1 MDRVLVSDSLMETLW
16 RLEEVRQG
24 FRSGSQAHVDE
35 ALDWVLSR
43 QGLEG
48 SYCGLFSPTPE
59 DLKQGLQLP
68 TGEKMHTIAATKHI
82 LGEEALRTALVWKRD
97 KTPQAGQALKGLDAI
112 LERGGKTGR
121 YCCYTCTIAFLR
133 TLATTTIS
141 GKDEIV
147 RKGLDRIRRARMPDG
162 RWKGFPYYYTL
173 LTLTEIDQPTARKE
187 LEYTSKKAQKLLNR
201 YHGKDRTSQFRN
213 LALKSTF
220 KAAPS

>member
-1 MDRVLVSDSLMETLW
+1 MDRVLVSGSLMETLW

-24 FRSGSQAHVDE
+24 FRSGSETDVGE

-48 SYCGLFSPTPE
+48 SYCGLFLPTPE
-59 DLKQGLQLP
+59 DLKQELQLP

-97 KTPQAGQALKGLDAI
+97 KTPQVRQALKGLETI
-112 LERGGKTGR
+112 LERGGKTGK

-141 GKDEIV
+141 GKEEIV
-147 RKGLDRIRRARMPDG
+147 QKGLDRIRRARTPDG
-162 RWKGFPYYYTL
+162 RLKGFPYYYTL

-187 LEYTSKKAQKLLNR
+187 LEYASKTAEKLLKR
-201 YHGKDRTSQFRN
+201 YHGKDRTSKFRN
-213 LALKSTF
+213 LALKTALR
-220 KAAPS
+220 AAQS